1 MIEAEKFDVRICS
14 MMIHDVKAGTQD
26 CFKWLCDTV
35 IQPKGSVK
43 SCSCDRNCEKRV
55 TAGVTS
61 LQRCEEMSARKIMQ
75 SDAGCLHNSTNIGH
89 QGA

>member
-35 IQPKGSVK
+35 IQPKAPSRAAAATATARSV
-43 SCSCDRNCEKRV
+43 
-55 TAGVTS
+55 
-61 LQRCEEMSARKIMQ
+61 
-75 SDAGCLHNSTNIGH
+75 
-89 QGA
+89 